1 MPVERVN
8 GVDLHVQTLG
18 SAGPHVVMLHGMFLG
33 SMTTWYFSTGPA
45 LAANRRV
52 HMYDLRGHGRSGRP
66 PTGYRIGDQA
76 ADLAAL
82 VTRLAPGEKVSLV
95 GHSYGAVIA
104 LRYALDHP
112 ETVERLVLVEAPLPI
127 ASMPVIETARK
138 ELYRGFVGSL
148 TPWQRV
154 LLWFNR
160 RRAGRTIV
168 ARAPANPTKDRW
180 LGMLPEGQRTALEA
194 GGRRAER
201 LFAQMDGLAS
211 KTTIK
216 QDVLAEPDVADAELS
231 AYQGR
236 VLLVYGTRTMDAL
249 KDTGRRL
256 ARVLPNARLAW
267 LDGTHALPWESARP
281 LSALIGEFL
290 DA

>member
-1 MPVERVN
+1 
-8 GVDLHVQTLG
+8 
-18 SAGPHVVMLHGMFLG
+18 MLHGMFLG

-82 VTRLAPGEKVSLV
+82 VARLAPGEKVSLV

-201 LFAQMDGLAS
+201 LFAPNGRTRQ
-211 KTTIK
+211 
-216 QDVLAEPDVADAELS
+216 QDHDQAGRARGTRRCGCRAFRLP
-231 AYQGR
+231 GR

-267 LDGTHALPWESARP
+267 LDGTHALPWNRRARCRR
-281 LSALIGEFL
+281 
-290 DA
+290 